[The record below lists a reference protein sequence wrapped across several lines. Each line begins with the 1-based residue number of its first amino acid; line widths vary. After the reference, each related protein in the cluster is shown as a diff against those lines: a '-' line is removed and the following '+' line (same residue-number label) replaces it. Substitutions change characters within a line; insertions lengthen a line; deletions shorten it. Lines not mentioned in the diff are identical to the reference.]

1 MEKWRKFFGV
11 LLVIGLSKIEF
22 FVLEIFW
29 IAVADTE
36 ISHQD
41 LQHQRAG
48 NPNWFN
54 GVGPNFRPLF
64 DTCST
69 VCQLFNKLSVIRTV
83 DMIPAVKQYNSCMSR
98 LLNSVDITNQTV
110 KFYED
115 GLNNIIHLLSK
126 ITTIVPANLNVRW
139 IDEVFRNLNAD
150 SFDNAVI
157 RLNDKQ
163 HQAINYGV
171 VGYSFIFI
179 WL

>member
-1 MEKWRKFFGV
+1 
-11 LLVIGLSKIEF
+11 
-22 FVLEIFW
+22 
-29 IAVADTE
+29 
-36 ISHQD
+36 
-41 LQHQRAG
+41 
-48 NPNWFN
+48 
-54 GVGPNFRPLF
+54 
-64 DTCST
+64 
-69 VCQLFNKLSVIRTV
+69 
-83 DMIPAVKQYNSCMSR
+83 MIPAVKQYNSCMSR